1 MNSTSR
7 PSLLGRAVVA
17 VLLTIGF
24 YALALGIAF
33 FLLYLVYAEIFVVE
47 VINLRLIAGELIGA
61 GVILWA
67 IFPRID
73 NFTPP
78 GPKLTRKNFPRLFE
92 QIERAAH
99 ATGQALPRDVYL
111 VPDVNAFVDQRGGFM
126 GVGSR
131 RVMGIGLPLFHLVTI
146 DELRSILAHE
156 FGHVYGGDTA
166 LGPWIYKTRAAII
179 RTVISL

>member
-17 VLLTIGF
+17 LLLTIGF

-78 GPKLTRKNFPRLFE
+78 GPKLTRPMFS
-92 QIERAAH
+92 
-99 ATGQALPRDVYL
+99 T
-111 VPDVNAFVDQRGGFM
+111 
-126 GVGSR
+126 SR
-131 RVMGIGLPLFHLVTI
+131 SSVMPCDGISRESASSPVS
-146 DELRSILAHE
+146 RSSTP
-156 FGHVYGGDTA
+156 TA
-166 LGPWIYKTRAAII
+166 
-179 RTVISL
+179 